1 MFGRKHRRR
10 LAAALEDKRR
20 LAAELE
26 AARAQL
32 AAAQE
37 RQGIAEGVFSSL
49 SGFGESLRGIR
60 RSFER
65 VAATLNDGKQSVLQA
80 SAESAEHRGA
90 LQDISGKLHAMF
102 GYIGDAAARVERL
115 NQRVGEVGG
124 IIASIREIADQT
136 NLLALNAAIE
146 AARAGSHGKGFAVV
160 AEEVRKL
167 AQRTAGA
174 TGDIATLIG
183 DIRNEAGATATL
195 MQDGARDAERFSN
208 DSRAAM
214 HGMQRLLDLS
224 QQMEAA
230 IASSALL
237 GNLELANIDEL
248 TMKLEVYKV
257 FMGTSEIAPQDLP
270 DDTECGVGQWYYA
283 GEGRLKYSGQ
293 ALYRRLEAPH
303 RALHQ
308 QARCA
313 LERYYAGDYPAAL
326 AALAA
331 MEAANLAV
339 MAGLEKLLVSRAPAA
354 LPARHAATVPA
365 ANTATRLRLA

>member
-1 MFGRKHRRR
+1 MFYRRGKR
-10 LAAALEDKRR
+10 LLAATREENRR

-32 AAAQE
+32 ETAQE
-37 RQGIAEGVFSSL
+37 RESVAQGVFASL
-49 SGFGESLRGIR
+49 SSFGESLQGTR
-60 RSFER
+60 RAFEG

-80 SAESAEHRGA
+80 STESASHRSA

-124 IIASIREIADQT
+124 IIASIRQIADQT

-160 AEEVRKL
+160 ADEVRKL
-167 AQRTAGA
+167 AQRTASA
-174 TGDIATLIG
+174 TGDIAALIG
-183 DIRNEAGATATL
+183 DIRSEASTTAVL
-195 MQDGARDAERFSN
+195 MQDGARDADRFSA

-230 IASSALL
+230 IESSALL

-257 FMGTSEIAPQDLP
+257 FMGTSRIAPEDLP

-283 GEGRLKYSGQ
+283 GEGKTKYSGQ
-293 ALYRRLEAPH
+293 LLYRKLEAPH

-308 QARCA
+308 EARRA
-313 LERYYAGDYPAAL
+313 VERYYAGDYTAAL

-339 MAGLEKLLVSRAPAA
+339 MAGLEKMVASP
-354 LPARHAATVPA
+354 VPA
-365 ANTATRLRLA
+365 AVA